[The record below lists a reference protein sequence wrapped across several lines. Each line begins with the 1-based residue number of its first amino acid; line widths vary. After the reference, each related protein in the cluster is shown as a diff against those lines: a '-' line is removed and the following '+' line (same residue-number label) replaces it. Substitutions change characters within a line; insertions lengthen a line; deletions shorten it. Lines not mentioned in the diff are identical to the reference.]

1 MKKAIKYTN
10 EPVEAKIIRDFLPP
24 PDELRF
30 RQTALKV
37 TYDTGTDTLHLRL
50 RDGKVSQSGEIAA
63 GLVLDYDER
72 GAIVGIEL
80 HDASK
85 RSGNPKALEFAVS

>member
-1 MKKAIKYTN
+1 MKKAIKYTD
-10 EPVEAKIIRDFLPP
+10 EPIEAKIISDFLPP
-24 PDELRF
+24 PEELRF

-37 TYDTGTDTLHLRL
+37 THDTRTDTLHVRL
-50 RDGKVSQSGEIAA
+50 KEGKVSQSEIAS
-63 GLVLDYDER
+63 GLVLDYDDR

-80 HDASK
+80 QEASK